1 MKTVDQ
7 INEEYS
13 SLCARL
19 GDLRIKRGTLEHQE
33 NELIKKIAAL
43 VKEMTDAK
51 QKQEV
56 EQ

>member
-1 MKTVDQ
+1 LKTVDQ